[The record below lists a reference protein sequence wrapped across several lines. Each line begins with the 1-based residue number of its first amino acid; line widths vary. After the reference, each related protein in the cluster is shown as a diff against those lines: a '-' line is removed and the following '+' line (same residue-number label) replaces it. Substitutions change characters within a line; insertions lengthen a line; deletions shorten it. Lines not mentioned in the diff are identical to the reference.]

1 MKPHDQTEIAY
12 KNGYEKGYADAIA
25 QTKQKIKTHFAK
37 IIVEGSA
44 DKPYYSILYYD
55 PTAKEYYNGYG
66 SYFIWNVFR
75 WLEEEFEIVEAD
87 AFATENN
94 AGDKVSPAAYKVSA
108 TDMQRFLIKENGDI
122 VLLTIC
128 QQWIS
133 VNDRLPTEE
142 SKSYEKEWEDYP
154 EYLVMID
161 GGLLPTTLYYDW
173 ENDEWFRINTA
184 LRREIYKVTHWM
196 PLPEPPK
203 GE

>member
-1 MKPHDQTEIAY
+1 MPNTRENLIELLTQVAVLGDYLDMRKVADHLIA
-12 KNGYEKGYADAIA
+12 NG
-25 QTKQKIKTHFAK
+25 
-37 IIVEGSA
+37 
-44 DKPYYSILYYD
+44 
-55 PTAKEYYNGYG
+55 
-66 SYFIWNVFR
+66 
-75 WLEEEFEIVEAD
+75 
-87 AFATENN
+87 ATINRGTDDTPV
-94 AGDKVSPAAYKVSA
+94 GDKVSP
-108 TDMQRFLIKENGDI
+108 TDKPRFLVKENGDI
-122 VLLTIC
+122 VPLTNC

>member
-55 PTAKEYYNGYG
+55 PTAKEYYNCYG

-87 AFATENN
+87 AFATDNN
-94 AGDKVSPAAYKVSA
+94 VGDQLSP
-108 TDMQRFLIKENGDI
+108 TDKDI
-122 VLLTIC
+122 NVPSK
-128 QQWIS
+128 WIS
-133 VNDRLPTEE
+133 VKDRLPKDGECVIVYDTR
-142 SKSYEKEWEDYP
+142 EDYIGMWEFSGVAWYNDDYNP
-154 EYLVMID
+154 LSID
-161 GGLLPTTLYYDW
+161 
-173 ENDEWFRINTA
+173 E
-184 LRREIYKVTHWM
+184 VTHWM
-196 PLPEPPK
+196 PLPEPPE